1 MVVRLLLALSLMLS
15 LWAGGSCVDHGAR
28 AGGDADASIAG
39 IRAEFKELSAAL
51 VQVRSEARAG
61 RDIQQN
67 DPWTL
72 RLLGLAVMMLGLSYP
87 VGKLIWLSLARRE
100 RGRPAG
106 ATGELELL
114 SPFKAEGAIQSE

>member
-1 MVVRLLLALSLMLS
+1 MVMLCACAS
-15 LWAGGSCVDHGAR
+15 FVDHGAR

-39 IRAEFKELSAAL
+39 IRAEIRELSAAM

-87 VGKLIWLSLARRE
+87 VGKLIWLRLARQ
-100 RGRPAG
+100 RGRADVEML
-106 ATGELELL
+106 A
-114 SPFKAEGAIQSE
+114 PFRAEGPVQPG